1 MMIEEGK
8 VVRIE
13 DDYIFIE
20 LKHNEFCS
28 KCWRCV
34 EEFEDE
40 DELME
45 AEEDEIDYEDLRVRQ
60 VLKVKN
66 EINVEMYDRV
76 EIEVA
81 NNIFYV
87 NLLLEYILP
96 IGDFIIG
103 FALAYYF
110 SSYIEYS
117 SPLANGLAL
126 GTIFFTL
133 SYWLARFFSSEILQ
147 SWNKYPKITRIIN
160 N

>member
-1 MMIEEGK
+1 MIEEGK

-117 SPLANGLAL
+117 LPLANGLAL